1 MIKTNSIK
9 AWILAARPKTLSAAA
24 VPVLTGAAFAWKD
37 AACFQWTP
45 AILCLLFAWVMQ
57 IDSNFVNDYFD
68 FKHGNDD
75 ENRLGPKRACAEGW
89 ITLKAM
95 RLGILVTTSLGCA
108 LGLPL
113 ILYGGLEMI
122 WVGIACVVFCFL
134 YTTTLSYI
142 GLGDALVLM
151 FFGIVPVCC
160 SYYVIMPAA
169 QQGITGE
176 LVAASIACGL
186 VVDTLLVVNNYRDR
200 ANDQRAGKRTLI
212 VFIGERNAEL
222 FYQGLGYI
230 GLSIMLLVT
239 ISILYKHH
247 SALPVYLLFA
257 GYGLLHAKTY
267 GKMKKIHQGK
277 ELNQVLGMTARN
289 IFIFGLTS
297 FVCIIWASY
306 C

>member
-1 MIKTNSIK
+1 M
-9 AWILAARPKTLSAAA
+9 AARPKTLSAAA
-24 VPVLTGAAFAWKD
+24 VPVLIGIAFAWKN
-37 AACFQWTP
+37 AAYFQWTP

-75 ENRLGPKRACAEGW
+75 ETRLGPKRACAEGW

-95 RLGILVTTSLGCA
+95 RIGIVTVTFLGCL

-134 YTTTLSYI
+134 YTTTLSYM
-142 GLGDALVLM
+142 GLGDALVLV

-169 QQGITGE
+169 QQAITGE
-176 LVAASIACGL
+176 LMAASMACGL

-212 VFIGERNAEL
+212 VLMGEHHAEL

-230 GLSIMLLVT
+230 GAGIMILIT
-239 ISILYKHH
+239 ISNLYERH

-257 GYGLLHAKTY
+257 GYVLLHATTY
-267 GKMKKIHQGK
+267 RRMKKIRQGK
-277 ELNQVLGMTARN
+277 ALNQVLGMTARN
-289 IFIFGLTS
+289 IFAFGLTS
-297 FVCIIWASY
+297 FICMIWSS
-306 C
+306 CC